1 MLQGFQEGEIKEFI
15 SVADVVNFSTQN
27 IKQVPNY

>member
-1 MLQGFQEGEIKEFI
+1 MLQDFQEGEIKGFI

-27 IKQVPNY
+27 TKLVSNF

>member
-1 MLQGFQEGEIKEFI
+1 MQLDFHVEEIERFI

-27 IKQVPNY
+27 IKQVSNY

>member
-1 MLQGFQEGEIKEFI
+1 MLQGFQEREIKGFI

-27 IKQVPNY
+27 IKQVSNY

>member
-1 MLQGFQEGEIKEFI
+1 MLQDFQEGEIKWFI

-27 IKQVPNY
+27 IKQVSNY

>member
-1 MLQGFQEGEIKEFI
+1 MLHDFQEGEIKGFI
-15 SVADVVNFSTQN
+15 SVANVVNFSTQN